1 MCNHVGVCILSS
13 LSGIPY
19 WDDASKIAYLGQL
32 GEQERHWI
40 IVNNKMGVKKC
51 SYSPRARRHT
61 SVVDW
66 DNLQDRCQE
75 KSPKKQPAEPRLS
88 TGLSLHQCS
97 WACPTKNILLH
108 PVVTE
113 HKQNL
118 LKIILS
124 SNIIS
129 PRRHESSYFLNRRF
143 FFTRISL
150 SSTRNQWTR
159 FSKPHLF
166 ETAIQIG
173 LRPRP
178 HESG

>member
-1 MCNHVGVCILSS
+1 
-13 LSGIPY
+13 
-19 WDDASKIAYLGQL
+19 
-32 GEQERHWI
+32 
-40 IVNNKMGVKKC
+40 MGVKKR

-61 SVVDW
+61 CVVDW
-66 DNLQDRCQE
+66 DNLQGRSQE

-124 SNIIS
+124 SKIIS
-129 PRRHESSYFLNRRF
+129 PRRHESSNFLNRF
-143 FFTRISL
+143 FFFYT
-150 SSTRNQWTR
+150 NQSFVHT
-159 FSKPHLF
+159 KPVNPLF
-166 ETAIQIG
+166 ETTSFWNRYPDWFKAPSTRIRIKNG
-173 LRPRP
+173 GFKNVRTRVD
-178 HESG
+178 GA

>member
-1 MCNHVGVCILSS
+1 
-13 LSGIPY
+13 
-19 WDDASKIAYLGQL
+19 
-32 GEQERHWI
+32 
-40 IVNNKMGVKKC
+40 MGVKKC

-61 SVVDW
+61 CVVDW
-66 DNLQDRCQE
+66 DNLQGRSQE
-75 KSPKKQPAEPRLS
+75 KSPKKQLAEPRLS

-97 WACPTKNILLH
+97 WAGPTKNILLH

-143 FFTRISL
+143 FYTNQPFVHTKPVNPLSETTSFWNRYTDWFKAPSTRIRIKNGGFKNVRTL
-150 SSTRNQWTR
+150 VDG
-159 FSKPHLF
+159 
-166 ETAIQIG
+166 A
-173 LRPRP
+173 
-178 HESG
+178 

>member
-1 MCNHVGVCILSS
+1 
-13 LSGIPY
+13 
-19 WDDASKIAYLGQL
+19 
-32 GEQERHWI
+32 
-40 IVNNKMGVKKC
+40 MGVKKC

-61 SVVDW
+61 CVVDW
-66 DNLQDRCQE
+66 DNLQGRSQE
-75 KSPKKQPAEPRLS
+75 KSLKKQPAEPRLS
-88 TGLSLHQCS
+88 TGLSLYQCS

-143 FFTRISL
+143 FYTNQPFVHTKPVNPLSETTSFWNRYTDWFKAPSTRIRIKNGGFKNVR
-150 SSTRNQWTR
+150 TRVD
-159 FSKPHLF
+159 
-166 ETAIQIG
+166 EA
-173 LRPRP
+173 
-178 HESG
+178 

>member
-1 MCNHVGVCILSS
+1 
-13 LSGIPY
+13 
-19 WDDASKIAYLGQL
+19 
-32 GEQERHWI
+32 
-40 IVNNKMGVKKC
+40 MGVKKC

-61 SVVDW
+61 CVVDL
-66 DNLQDRCQE
+66 DNLQGRSQE
-75 KSPKKQPAEPRLS
+75 KSLKKQPAKPRLS
-88 TGLSLHQCS
+88 TGLSLYQCS

-143 FFTRISL
+143 FLHESIF
-150 SSTRNQWTR
+150 
-159 FSKPHLF
+159 
-166 ETAIQIG
+166 
-173 LRPRP
+173 RP
-178 HESG
+178 HETSEPAFRNHIFLKPLSRLV